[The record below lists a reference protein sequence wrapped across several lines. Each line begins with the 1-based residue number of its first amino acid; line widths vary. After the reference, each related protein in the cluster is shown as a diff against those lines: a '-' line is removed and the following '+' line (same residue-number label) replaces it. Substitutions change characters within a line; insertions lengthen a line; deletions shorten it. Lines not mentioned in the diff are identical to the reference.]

1 MTALALVLGAVAL
14 AAAVALWSRRR
25 AGAHT
30 GSGTDRLDPPH
41 DRDDAPAAMR
51 EGVPGDFLLL
61 IVSSPSGAGKT
72 TLCSRLR
79 STYPDLRFSVS
90 HTTRKPRGNEVDGR
104 EYHFVDTPTFE
115 EMIRAGAF
123 AEWAR
128 VHGHLYGTSLKEI
141 EIARTSH
148 HGVIFD
154 IDYQGARQIK
164 ATVEGAVGVFLLPP
178 SLEELE
184 RRLRGR
190 GTEDEA
196 TTKRRL
202 EAAESEIAH
211 YGLFD
216 YVIVNDDIERA
227 SDRLKA
233 IVLAERSRRNRHAP
247 LCEKMLLEGMGPR

>member
-1 MTALALVLGAVAL
+1 M
-14 AAAVALWSRRR
+14 SQ
-25 AGAHT
+25 
-30 GSGTDRLDPPH
+30 S
-41 DRDDAPAAMR
+41 
-51 EGVPGDFLLL
+51 VPRDFLLL

-72 TLCSRLR
+72 TLCSKLR

-90 HTTRKPRGNEVDGR
+90 HTTRKPRPNELDGR

-128 VHGHLYGTSLKEI
+128 VHGHLYGTSIKEI
-141 EIARTSH
+141 DIARNSH

-196 TTKRRL
+196 TTRRRL
-202 EAAESEIAH
+202 TAAKSEIAH

-216 YVIVNDDIERA
+216 YVIVNDDIDHAFERL
-227 SDRLKA
+227 RA
-233 IVLAERSRRNRHAP
+233 IVLSERSRRARHAP
-247 LCEKMLLEGMGPR
+247 LCEKMLLEGMEPR